1 MADIKIREVNKG
13 SIKTFDFAEAA
24 AFRMKDSY
32 IRTRIKTKEG
42 PINNDSS
49 REKNASAAAYDEMN
63 AGAVSAANAA
73 GSLVRRN
80 IKTESRKLSDPVER
94 GREKFRSARIQ
105 EAGRKSKAQEK
116 ILQGSQNSEKAL
128 DIKTRSRRNS
138 RQRNEASHLGS
149 VQQRQRRYWLSKAR
163 QNGTKGDIIHRMKVI
178 LLGDPRKR
186 SSGRILRTAARSISL
201 QNMTA
206 TAAGALAILIVVMIT
221 FFGSAFYS
229 PGGEEYSDDP
239 TPWNVYGNGSAAL
252 VRVAA
257 KEIGNV
263 GGDKYWKWYGF
274 SSHVHWC
281 ACFVSWCENECGL
294 LKTESAPKFALV
306 SGGANWF
313 KKKGQWAGRSYTPK
327 PGDIVFFDWE
337 SDGEMDHVG
346 IVETADGKTVH
357 TIEGNSSN
365 ACRRQVYTRGRAP
378 IVGYGLIYT
387 APALNAQKIAAKAI
401 ELAYSGAPSE
411 AKYPGG
417 RPTAA
422 YAAALNRAY
431 PKRSS
436 WGAAPRAGA
445 SCDVFVGVCVVDSG
459 VDPNFPRGLAKQWP
473 YLEKSDAFE
482 CVIETTSSNLK
493 ESELRDGDIITY
505 RNSSGGGH
513 ICIYAGGKLRHASYK
528 KWYGRTTGPGGRLKI
543 SGKKWIRV
551 YRAKR

>member
-42 PINNDSS
+42 PVNNDSS

-80 IKTESRKLSDPVER
+80 IKTESRKLSDPIER
-94 GREKFRSARIQ
+94 GREKFRSDKIQ
-105 EAGRKSKAQEK
+105 EVGRKSKAQEK

-128 DIKTRSRRNS
+128 DIKTRSIRNS

-149 VQQRQRRYWLSKAR
+149 VQQRQRSYWLSKAR
-163 QNGTKGDIIHRMKVI
+163 QNGAKGDIIHRIKVI
-178 LLGDPRKR
+178 LIGDARNR
-186 SSGRILRTAARSISL
+186 SSDRILRTAARSISL

-263 GGDKYWKWYGF
+263 GGNKYWKWYGF

-365 ACRRQVYTRGRAP
+365 ACRRQAYTRGRSP

-387 APALNAQKIAAKAI
+387 SPSLNAQKLAAEAI
-401 ELAYSGAPSE
+401 NLAYPDSPSE

-417 RPTAA
+417 RATAA
-422 YAAALNRAY
+422 FNAAFDRAY
-431 PKRSS
+431 PRHSH
-436 WGAAPRAGA
+436 WGKVTSVGA

-459 VDPNFPRGLAKQWP
+459 IDPNFPSGLNEQQSHLAK
-473 YLEKSDAFE
+473 SDKFE
-482 CVIETTSSNLK
+482 CVIKTTNSDIK

-505 RNSSGGGH
+505 RYTKGGGH
-513 ICIYAGGKLRHASYK
+513 ICIYAGGKLRHAAYK
-528 KWYGRTTGPGGRLKI
+528 KWYGRTSGSGGRLKI
-543 SGKKWIRV
+543 KGKNWIRV
-551 YRAKR
+551 YRAKG